1 MSYDVTVGE
10 PRRKA
15 AVVWANTVT
24 IVWSEEVE
32 SQSGYGETS
41 INASESKRQKV
52 KTIK

>member
-1 MSYDVTVGE
+1 MNHFLFLRST
-10 PRRKA
+10 
-15 AVVWANTVT
+15 ANTVT